1 MRNKRMYVTTETRF
15 QRYMRRTWFN
25 KLIAIG
31 LYIVGAVLAMAT
43 IKFGEP
49 GVDDCTFSVFLWIVA
64 TAMFFARKDFREL

>member
-31 LYIVGAVLAMAT
+31 LYIAGALLAMVT
-43 IKFGEP
+43 WKMGEN
-49 GVDDCTFSVFLWIVA
+49 DCTFSVFLWIVA

>member
-1 MRNKRMYVTTETRF
+1 MRNKRMYLTTETRF

-31 LYIVGAVLAMAT
+31 LYIVGALVAMVT

-49 GVDDCTFSVFLWIVA
+49 GMDDCTFSVILWIVA
-64 TAMFFARKDFREL
+64 TCMFFARTDWREL